1 MDVQTLMEK
10 LNFVA
15 EVKRDQK
22 ICFKSKQMVPKHG
35 LFQSC
40 KRYWEEES
48 SEDLQKNLNEL
59 ILTSINYIIIRNFNY
74 SHATVCVLLEK
85 LMGAIERLAETYKDE
100 EAMTSFFQ
108 LKNLEISVAISK
120 LSPENR
126 KMVSELKHTIKGNF
140 LGQNKIHNKPIS
152 TITKDLEEEGE

>member
-1 MDVQTLMEK
+1 MDIQDLMAR

-22 ICFKSKQMVPKHG
+22 ICFKSKQMVPKNG
-35 LFQSC
+35 MFQSC

-59 ILTSINYIIIRNFNY
+59 ILLSINYIMIKKFNY

-120 LSPENR
+120 LSPENQ
-126 KMVSELKHTIKGNF
+126 KLVQELKQTIKGNL
-140 LGQNKIHNKPIS
+140 LGSNKLQNQPIS
-152 TITKDLEEEGE
+152 TITNNLGEED